1 MGAQI
6 LKAVLTQALL
16 FVSKDQ
22 FEQYALLILTI
33 LRRLSVSYNVSTL
46 VNLFK

>member
-22 FEQYALLILTI
+22 FEHYAIII
-33 LRRLSVSYNVSTL
+33 LRIWNRMIT
-46 VNLFK
+46 